1 MSKHTIASHKMYKTE
16 QVLLDLSDDEYF
28 EKVDSDHQVNER
40 EQNFEADRPK
50 TYSL

>member
-1 MSKHTIASHKMYKTE
+1 MYKTE